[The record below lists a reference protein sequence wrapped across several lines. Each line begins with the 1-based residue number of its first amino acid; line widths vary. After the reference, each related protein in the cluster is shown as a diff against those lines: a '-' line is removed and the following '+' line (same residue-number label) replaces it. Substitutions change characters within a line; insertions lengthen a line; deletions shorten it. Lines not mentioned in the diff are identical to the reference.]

1 MMKRLIPS
9 TLFIIALTLLAAC
22 GNDQRA
28 KGLVKDFMK
37 NDMAVADYDVV
48 TWSALD
54 STFRIND
61 STLSA
66 MRQRAV
72 ADKLVKQQPAYTN
85 ATNKLLRITL
95 KYAVNKKDTQQTTF
109 YLDDKVTGI
118 VGVKQN

>member
-1 MMKRLIPS
+1 MKRLIPS

-22 GNDQRA
+22 GNNQRA

>member
-1 MMKRLIPS
+1 MKRLIPS

-22 GNDQRA
+22 GNDQRDT
-28 KGLVKDFMK
+28 GLVKDFMK

-95 KYAVNKKDTQQTTF
+95 KYAVNEKDTQQTTF

>member
-1 MMKRLIPS
+1 MKRLIPS

-109 YLDDKVTGI
+109 YFDDKVTGI

>member
-1 MMKRLIPS
+1 MKRLIPS

-95 KYAVNKKDTQQTTF
+95 KYAVNEKDTQQMTF

>member
-95 KYAVNKKDTQQTTF
+95 KYAVNEKDTQQTTF

>member
-1 MMKRLIPS
+1 MKRLIPS

-22 GNDQRA
+22 GNNQRA

-95 KYAVNKKDTQQTTF
+95 KYAVNEKDTQQTTF

>member
-1 MMKRLIPS
+1 MKRLIPS
-9 TLFIIALTLLAAC
+9 TLFIITLTLLAAC

-95 KYAVNKKDTQQTTF
+95 KYAVNEKDTQQTTF

>member
-1 MMKRLIPS
+1 MKRLIPS

-54 STFRIND
+54 SPFRIND

-95 KYAVNKKDTQQTTF
+95 KYAVNEKDTQQTTF

>member
-1 MMKRLIPS
+1 MKRLIPS

-72 ADKLVKQQPAYTN
+72 ADKLVKQQPTYAN

>member
-1 MMKRLIPS
+1 MKRLIPS

-66 MRQRAV
+66 MRQRVV
-72 ADKLVKQQPAYTN
+72 ADKLVKQQPDYTN

-95 KYAVNKKDTQQTTF
+95 KYAVNEKDTQQTTF

>member
-1 MMKRLIPS
+1 MKRLIPS

-28 KGLVKDFMK
+28 KGLVKNFMK

>member
-1 MMKRLIPS
+1 MKRLIPS
-9 TLFIIALTLLAAC
+9 TLFIIALTLLAAY

-95 KYAVNKKDTQQTTF
+95 KYAVNEKDTQQTTF

>member
-1 MMKRLIPS
+1 MKRLIPS

>member
-22 GNDQRA
+22 GNNQRA

-95 KYAVNKKDTQQTTF
+95 KYAVNEKDTQQTTF

>member
-1 MMKRLIPS
+1 MKRLIPS

-95 KYAVNKKDTQQTTF
+95 KYTVNKKDTQQTTF

>member
-1 MMKRLIPS
+1 MKRLIPS

-66 MRQRAV
+66 MRRRAV
-72 ADKLVKQQPAYTN
+72 ADKLAKQQPAYTN

-95 KYAVNKKDTQQTTF
+95 KYTVNKKDTQQTTF

>member
-28 KGLVKDFMK
+28 KGLVKNFMK

>member
-1 MMKRLIPS
+1 MKRLIPS

-95 KYAVNKKDTQQTTF
+95 KYAVNEKDTQQTTF